1 MKLQIVSDLHMEF
14 RDPPDI
20 INAGADVLLLAGDIC
35 LVDHLYKNPNTYA
48 LPSRGVYAKDA
59 TRYRDFFNHV
69 SQEFDSVYY
78 VLGNHEY
85 YQGRWNNTVE
95 RLRSELEPWPNI
107 VLMDNTWINIGDT
120 RIIGTSLWTDLN
132 NANPLVME
140 GVRFMMNDY
149 RSITIENSGVYHKLR
164 PIDTVKAHQYAVE
177 FIKEGVRGWDGKIVV
192 LGHHAPS
199 HKSIHPKYQNQDV
212 MNHAFVNRLDEYII
226 DHPQIKLWVH
236 GHVHDCW
243 DYMIGDTRI
252 VCNPRGYPG
261 ETNGFNP
268 NLIVE
273 I

>member
-14 RDPPDI
+14 RDPPNI

-149 RSITIENSGVYHKLR
+149 RSITIE
-164 PIDTVKAHQYAVE
+164 I
-177 FIKEGVRGWDGKIVV
+177 

>member
-14 RDPPDI
+14 RDPPNI

-140 GVRFMMNDY
+140 GVSLLRTAG
-149 RSITIENSGVYHKLR
+149 SIINCVLLIQLRHISMPLSLLRKVY
-164 PIDTVKAHQYAVE
+164 VAGME
-177 FIKEGVRGWDGKIVV
+177 
-192 LGHHAPS
+192 
-199 HKSIHPKYQNQDV
+199 
-212 MNHAFVNRLDEYII
+212 RL
-226 DHPQIKLWVH
+226 WS
-236 GHVHDCW
+236 
-243 DYMIGDTRI
+243 
-252 VCNPRGYPG
+252 
-261 ETNGFNP
+261 
-268 NLIVE
+268 
-273 I
+273 